1 MAEELERETSV
12 NLEKPHWVEELFPPK
27 FRPKD
32 ILSCDESDKKQKY
45 HLANDFYKQ
54 IYSKVILEEKTFR
67 NVDDHDVQ
75 GGSNTKKF
83 VNNSETEKQ
92 QNEACTSEFVKPK
105 QGSNKEKIWSA
116 EDIKAFKYLYEQLR
130 SKTIRLLCILESRNL
145 KINELKSENKNLIN
159 EIVNVKGNLSESF
172 RENEK
177 LKSYSKKSS
186 EIVNA
191 LEQKLQYYEESNSE
205 LAKRKQTLQ
214 KSFDTAKQECLKYRN
229 ISEKYFN
236 ELERYK
242 TTHKDQITNLEKVS
256 EEKLRHAI
264 CELEND
270 LKETKYQ
277 LETRNEEIKGLK
289 ENIRILQRHFD
300 GIYIAADDGFDK
312 NVEIKKGPFFLNVA
326 DIS

>member
-12 NLEKPHWVEELFPPK
+12 NLEKPHWVEELFPPE

-32 ILSCDESDKKQKY
+32 ILSYDESDKKHKY

-67 NVDDHDVQ
+67 NVDDHE
-75 GGSNTKKF
+75 GSNTKKF
-83 VNNSETEKQ
+83 LNNCEAEKQ
-92 QNEACTSEFVKPK
+92 QNEAYTTEFVTPK
-105 QGSNKEKIWSA
+105 QRSNRETIWSA
-116 EDIKAFKYLYEQLR
+116 EDIKTFKYLYEQLR

-145 KINELKSENKNLIN
+145 KINELKSKNKNLIN
-159 EIVNVKGNLSESF
+159 EIVNVKGALSESF

-177 LKSYSKKSS
+177 LKSYSKKNK

-191 LEQKLQYYEESNSE
+191 LEQKLQYYEESNSK
-205 LAKRKQTLQ
+205 LAKCTQTLH

-229 ISEKYFN
+229 MSEKYFN

-242 TTHKDQITNLEKVS
+242 TTHEDQIRNLRKVS
-256 EEKLRHAI
+256 EEKLRSAI

-289 ENIRILQRHFD
+289 ENIHILQRHFD
-300 GIYIAADDGFDK
+300 GIYNANDDGFDK
-312 NVEIKKGPFFLNVA
+312 SVEIKKGPYFLNIA

>member
-27 FRPKD
+27 FRSKD
-32 ILSCDESDKKQKY
+32 LLSCDELDKKHKY
-45 HLANDFYKQ
+45 HFANDFYKQ

-75 GGSNTKKF
+75 GSNTQKF
-83 VNNSETEKQ
+83 VDNCETEKH
-92 QNEACTSEFVKPK
+92 QNEASTSEFVTPK
-105 QGSNKEKIWSA
+105 RKSNREIIWSA
-116 EDIKAFKYLYEQLR
+116 EDIKTFKYLYEQLR

-145 KINELKSENKNLIN
+145 KMNELKSENKNLIN
-159 EIVNVKGNLSESF
+159 KIVNVKGNLSESF

-177 LKSYSKKSS
+177 LKSYSNKNK

-205 LAKRKQTLQ
+205 LAKCTQTLQ

-229 ISEKYFN
+229 MSEMYFN

-242 TTHKDQITNLEKVS
+242 TTHEDQIRNLEKVS

-277 LETRNEEIKGLK
+277 LETRNEEIKELK
-289 ENIRILQRHFD
+289 ENIHILQRHFD
-300 GIYIAADDGFDK
+300 GICIANDDGFAK
-312 NVEIKKGPFFLNVA
+312 NVEIKKRPFFLNIA